1 MRIRTL
7 PPFAILVLTTLVAC
21 QAVPIPTSPAVV
33 PTLTPTSPP
42 SALAMS
48 LNVEVVMN
56 YECPFMVANYR
67 KLMAKAEELSDRVEV
82 TEYPLKERRDVEK
95 YGEMNLYI
103 DGEAPFFGPGKEEEL
118 ERIIQEHLEKKG
130 LA

>member
-1 MRIRTL
+1 
-7 PPFAILVLTTLVAC
+7 
-21 QAVPIPTSPAVV
+21 
-33 PTLTPTSPP
+33 
-42 SALAMS
+42 MS